1 MTALGRGHHFKTLIC
16 RKIISGN
23 IVARVIKRYKKFH
36 RTMIKRIHVLEDDE
50 DIRYI
55 IEFLLKDEGYE
66 LQLSSSFSELKSKL
80 KDSVPDLFIL
90 DVMLPDGDGAD
101 ICSDLKGDLFTRHIP
116 IIVMSANDQNKQKS
130 LDAGAD
136 DYISKPFDID
146 YIVKRIDRLIGKA
159 VS

>member
-1 MTALGRGHHFKTLIC
+1 
-16 RKIISGN
+16 
-23 IVARVIKRYKKFH
+23 
-36 RTMIKRIHVLEDDE
+36 MIKRIHVLEDDE

-66 LQLSSSFSELKSKL
+66 LQLSSTFSELKSKL

-101 ICSDLKGDLFTRHIP
+101 ICLDLKSDLFTKHIP
-116 IIVMSANDQNKQKS
+116 IIVMSANDQNRQKS

-136 DYISKPFDID
+136 DYVSKPFDID
-146 YIVKRIDRLIGKA
+146 YIVKRIDNLIGKA
-159 VS
+159 MSK

>member
-1 MTALGRGHHFKTLIC
+1 
-16 RKIISGN
+16 
-23 IVARVIKRYKKFH
+23 
-36 RTMIKRIHVLEDDE
+36 MIKRIHVLEDDE

-101 ICSDLKGDLFTRHIP
+101 ICSDLKEDLFTRHIP

-146 YIVKRIDRLIGKA
+146 YIVKRIDKLIGKA

>member
-1 MTALGRGHHFKTLIC
+1 
-16 RKIISGN
+16 
-23 IVARVIKRYKKFH
+23 
-36 RTMIKRIHVLEDDE
+36 MIKRIHVLEDDE

-66 LQLSSSFSELKSKL
+66 LQLSSSFGELKTKL

-101 ICSDLKGDLFTRHIP
+101 ICSDLKSDLFTKHIP

-146 YIVKRIDRLIGKA
+146 YIVKRIDKLIGKA